1 MFDCWI
7 FVLLIRVL
15 FLIIPT
21 PYDGNKVTFCIE
33 FSMVIA
39 YNDGK
44 EDSFLNLRIEFLKCV
59 NNNTNNLRHNTYHT
73 HIHTHTL
80 TQSSATNKPQ
90 CQL

>member
-21 PYDGNKVTFCIE
+21 PYDGNKVIFCIE

-73 HIHTHTL
+73 HTHTL

>member
-1 MFDCWI
+1 MFD
-7 FVLLIRVL
+7 FVLLIRML

-21 PYDGNKVTFCIE
+21 PYDGNKVIFCIE

-73 HIHTHTL
+73 HIHTHL
-80 TQSSATNKPQ
+80 HKVRQPINLNVNFSI
-90 CQL
+90 